1 MTEHALTELS
11 RQAPMADLEA
21 DTEADTEAAPGAA
34 PGAAPAH
41 PVPSMAPAR
50 IATPAA
56 LAALSLAAC
65 GGGGSGSSP
74 SSGAGSTSSSSAAIS
89 RPQAARFLTQAA
101 FAATDA
107 QITRVQALGYS
118 RWLDEELD
126 APLSLS
132 HYDWMVARGY
142 QDTANIDTFNGTDNS
157 LWRKFIGSPDALR
170 QRMTLALSE
179 IFVVSMA
186 GLPVA
191 WRGFLTASYVDTL
204 ESHAFST
211 YRQLLEAVTLSPAMG
226 VYLNMRGYQKADPV
240 TGRQPDENYA
250 REVLQLFSLG
260 LVQLAPDG
268 SLLDGRAQDTYG
280 PQTIAEL
287 ARVFT
292 GWDFD
297 GFTRADPAWTRK
309 PMVNIATRHDTGAKS
324 VLGTSIPAGT
334 PAAVALRMALDAIAA
349 HPNVGPFISRQLIQ
363 RLVASAPSRE
373 YVGRVAAVFA
383 DNGRGV
389 RGDLRA
395 VLKAVLLDDEARRPA
410 SVGETTR
417 GRLQEPLVRFIQW
430 ARTFGLASPTELW
443 NIGILSDPS
452 TRLGQSPL
460 RAPSV
465 FNFFRPGYVPPNSE
479 LGRLG
484 ITAPEFQLTHES
496 TTVGWV
502 NFAQTFVASGV
513 GETRPNPAA
522 ELAIADDAAA
532 LVQRVALLLAG
543 ESLSAATIQ
552 QITQAVGTVAA
563 TTDTGRRNRVN
574 AAVLLVLASPE
585 YLVQA

>member
-1 MTEHALTELS
+1 MATLHPKPIGPLHPSSEMTDDALPDLS
-11 RQAPMADLEA
+11 RQPPVADA
-21 DTEADTEAAPGAA
+21 V
-34 PGAAPAH
+34 APA
-41 PVPSMAPAR
+41 PITTLAP
-50 IATPAA
+50 
-56 LAALSLAAC
+56 LAAMSLAAC
-65 GGGGSGSSP
+65 GGGGSGASS
-74 SSGAGSTSSSSAAIS
+74 SSGAGATSSTSASIS
-89 RPQAARFLTQAA
+89 RAQAARFLVQAA
-101 FAATDA
+101 FAATDT
-107 QITRVQALGYS
+107 QIARLQTLGYS
-118 RWLDEELD
+118 RWLDEQFD
-126 APLSLS
+126 TPLSLS

-142 QDTANIDTFNGTDNS
+142 QDTANIDTFNGTDNA
-157 LWRKFIGSPDALR
+157 LWRKLISSPDPLR
-170 QRMTLALSE
+170 QRVTLALSE

-191 WRGFLTASYVDTL
+191 WRGFLVASYVDTL
-204 ESHAFST
+204 EAHAFST

-226 VYLNMRGYQKADPV
+226 VYLNMRGNQKADPV

-260 LVQLAPDG
+260 LVELAPDG
-268 SLLDGRAQDTYG
+268 SLRDGRAQDTYG

-292 GWDFD
+292 GWEFD
-297 GFTRADPAWTRK
+297 GFTRADPAWTRR
-309 PMVNIATRHDTGAKS
+309 PMVNLAARYDTGAKS
-324 VLGTSIPAGT
+324 VLGTTIPANT
-334 PAAVALRMALDAIAA
+334 PAPTALRMALDAIAS

-363 RLVASAPSRE
+363 RLVTSAPSRD
-373 YVGRVAAVFA
+373 YVARVAAVFEN
-383 DNGRGV
+383 NGQGV

-395 VLKAVLLDDEARRPA
+395 VIKALLLDDEARRSA
-410 SVGETTR
+410 SAGETTR

-443 NIGILSDPS
+443 NIGILSDPA

-484 ITAPEFQLTHES
+484 VTAPEFQLTNES

-513 GETRPNPAA
+513 GETRPDHTA